1 MRKNRMAAAMI
12 AAAVMMGMTG
22 CKNQTAATETTKE
35 TVTEAAA
42 KETETTAQEA
52 DAAESEG
59 KTRIVKDTWG
69 REVEI
74 PDEVDS
80 IVCLGSGAPRIAVYL
95 DAEDK
100 MAGIEEHDAEGVNI
114 LRDYSPILRDE
125 TRKLPLVGAGG
136 GRGANNGYA
145 EAIIMAAPDVI
156 LAGFSQEAAE
166 ELENQTGIPVVC
178 VRYTSKGLANESFYS
193 AMRVF
198 AEVVEKEERCEELLT
213 YIDQCKEDLNS
224 HTAEI
229 PEEEKPAAY
238 AGAVTFSGRHGFT
251 GTYSKFGPFDAV
263 NAKNVADVD
272 TEDGYYEADLEQIL
286 TWDPDMIFLDPGN
299 MDLVSDEISGNPE
312 YFKTVRAVKEENVYA
327 LPSFNN
333 CGMNITYALMDAYYT
348 GMVLYPEQFEDLTME
363 DKSNEILTTFLGED
377 TFSQMSEGGLI
388 YGTLNEYFK

>member
-1 MRKNRMAAAMI
+1 MRKNKMAAAMI

-52 DAAESEG
+52 GAAESEG

-136 GRGANNGYA
+136 GSGANNGYA

-224 HTAEI
+224 RTAEI
-229 PEEEKPAAY
+229 PEEEKPTAY

-251 GTYSKFGPFDAV
+251 
-263 NAKNVADVD
+263 
-272 TEDGYYEADLEQIL
+272 DLEQIL

-348 GMVLYPEQFEDLTME
+348 GMILYPEQFEDLTME

-388 YGTLNEYFK
+388 YGTLNEYFQ